1 MLIQN
6 TSGGQNYSQWTWPK
20 WVVPYRLRRFSHQ
33 FEHPKS
39 TPHPSCKTFQRFK
52 QGRAVSAATCSTTSA
67 YSPAFSLARRWQQS
81 SAWGNQTWHWTCS
94 TCINDMWMSA
104 GYRYHKSDSPKK
116 QNSPWS
122 SCCLPKLA
130 SSKAQHLFGLLWNL
144 PETFDKATKA
154 EQAEPSCIGSLQSS
168 CCLLPEALL
177 RKRDTAWRRMAAHG
191 GAFGNQ
197 LRLSA
202 GNFNRLPKK
211 KNN

>member
-39 TPHPSCKTFQRFK
+39 TPYLSCKTFQRFK

-67 YSPAFSLARRWQQS
+67 YSPAFSLAQRWQQS
-81 SAWGNQTWHWTCS
+81 SAWGNYGIEHVQYVSTICGCPLAIDTINQIQKKTKLSLIFLLSAKVGIIKSTTPLRFTLESPRNFWQGNQGWTGWTKLHWFAP
-94 TCINDMWMSA
+94 IFLLLAPRSA
-104 GYRYHKSDSPKK
+104 PE
-116 QNSPWS
+116 
-122 SCCLPKLA
+122 
-130 SSKAQHLFGLLWNL
+130 KARH
-144 PETFDKATKA
+144 
-154 EQAEPSCIGSLQSS
+154 
-168 CCLLPEALL
+168 
-177 RKRDTAWRRMAAHG
+177 RVAAHG

>member
-39 TPHPSCKTFQRFK
+39 TPYLSCKTFQRFK

-67 YSPAFSLARRWQQS
+67 YSPAFSLAQRWQQS
-81 SAWGNQTWHWTCS
+81 SAWGNYGIEHVQYVS
-94 TCINDMWMSA
+94 TICGCPLAIDTINQIQ
-104 GYRYHKSDSPKK
+104 KK

-177 RKRDTAWRRMAAHG
+177 RKRDTAWRRMAV
-191 GAFGNQ
+191 
-197 LRLSA
+197 RLGTNWGYLLVIST
-202 GNFNRLPKK
+202 GCQKK

>member
-94 TCINDMWMSA
+94 TCINDTWMSA

-116 QNSPWS
+116 TKLSLIFLLSAKVGIIKSTTPLRFTLESPRNFWQGNQGWTGWT
-122 SCCLPKLA
+122 KLHWFA
-130 SSKAQHLFGLLWNL
+130 PIFLLLAPRSAPEKARH
-144 PETFDKATKA
+144 
-154 EQAEPSCIGSLQSS
+154 
-168 CCLLPEALL
+168 
-177 RKRDTAWRRMAAHG
+177 RVAAHG
-191 GAFGNQ
+191 GAW
-197 LRLSA
+197 RCVWE
-202 GNFNRLPKK
+202 PIEVICW
-211 KNN
+211 